1 MAKRPGKAAALAHA
15 RDLLKKIIL
24 ADGHNDVPW
33 SIRNDP
39 QARGDVAKYRFDK
52 KLPLAD
58 VDIPKMRAGLVA
70 AQVHA
75 AYLPTDI
82 AHPATVTLEQID
94 IIHQIEA
101 LHADV
106 FLPVRQVSDIAK
118 AKKLGKIA
126 SITSVEG
133 GVGLEGSLSP
143 LRQWHALGMRV
154 MTLCH
159 NGTLPWIDSA
169 TDIRRHGGLTVFGRQ
184 VVREL
189 NRLGVLVDLSHGS
202 PQAAL
207 HAIDASRAPIA
218 LTHSNAF
225 ALTNHPRN
233 APDDVLR
240 ALAKNGGIVMAT
252 FVPAFIRQKTWD
264 ALLPF
269 NDEYGKAK
277 AGLPPSAL
285 NDAKRLS
292 LAEWEQD
299 GAALLCDHIEYMT
312 NIVGIDH
319 IGIGSDFYGGPNPPG
334 LEDASKF
341 PNLFAELIMRGWS
354 DSALAKIAGKNFI
367 RVLTEVEKIGK
378 RLREKEKL
386 PVQLSSASA
395 H

>member
-1 MAKRPGKAAALAHA
+1 MAKRPSKTAALAHA
-15 RDLLKKIIL
+15 RALLSKIIL

-33 SIRNDP
+33 VIRCDP
-39 QARGDVAKYRFDK
+39 QARGDVAKYRFEK
-52 KLPLAD
+52 KHSETD
-58 VDIPKMRAGLVA
+58 VDIPRMKAGLVS

-75 AYLPTDI
+75 AYLPSDI
-82 AHPATVTLEQID
+82 ANPATVTLEQID
-94 IIHQIEA
+94 IIHQIEQ
-101 LHADV
+101 LHPDV

-118 AKKLGKIA
+118 AKRLGKIA

-133 GVGLEGSLSP
+133 GVGLEGSLAP

-169 TDIRRHGGLTVFGRQ
+169 TDIKKHGGLTVFGRQ

-218 LTHSNAF
+218 LTHSNAA
-225 ALTNHPRN
+225 ALSGHPRN

-240 ALAKNGGIVMAT
+240 AIRKNGGIVMAT

-264 ALLPF
+264 ALKPF

-277 AGLPPSAL
+277 AGLPPTAL
-285 NDAKRLS
+285 NDAKRIS
-292 LAEWEQD
+292 LAEWERD
-299 GAALLCDHIEYMT
+299 GASMLVDHIEYMT

-341 PNLFAELIMRGWS
+341 PHLFAELILRGWNDAS
-354 DSALAKIAGKNFI
+354 LAKIAGKNFI
-367 RVLTEVEKIGK
+367 RVLTEVEKIGT
-378 RLREKEKL
+378 RLREKEKV
-386 PVQLSSASA
+386 PVQLSSAAA

>member
-1 MAKRPGKAAALAHA
+1 MAKRPSKTAALAQA
-15 RDLLKKIIL
+15 KALLTKIIL
-24 ADGHNDVPW
+24 VDGHNDVPW
-33 SIRNDP
+33 VIRCDP
-39 QARGDVAKYRFDK
+39 HARGDVAKFRFDK
-52 KLPLAD
+52 KHPEAD
-58 VDIPKMRAGLVA
+58 VDIPKMRAGLVG

-94 IIHQIEA
+94 IIHQIER
-101 LHADV
+101 LHAEV
-106 FLPVRQVSDIAK
+106 FMPVRQVSDIAK
-118 AKKLGKIA
+118 ARRAGKIA

-133 GVGLEGSLSP
+133 SVGLEGSLAP

-169 TDIRRHGGLTVFGRQ
+169 TDAKRHDGLTVFGKQ
-184 VVREL
+184 IVREL

-202 PQAAL
+202 PKAAL
-207 HAIDASRAPIA
+207 DAMDASRAPIA
-218 LTHSNAF
+218 LTHSNAY
-225 ALTNHPRN
+225 ALSNHPRN
-233 APDDVLR
+233 APDEVLR
-240 ALAKNGGIVMAT
+240 RIPKNGGLVMAT

-269 NDEYGKAK
+269 NDEFGKAR
-277 AGLPPSAL
+277 AGLPASAL
-285 NDAKRLS
+285 HDAKRIS
-292 LAEWEQD
+292 LAQWERD
-299 GAALLCDHIEYMT
+299 GADLLADHIEYMT

-354 DSALAKIAGKNFI
+354 EQALTKIAGKNFI
-367 RVLTEVEKIGK
+367 RVMGEVEKIGK
-378 RLREKEKL
+378 RLSEKEHV
-386 PVQLSSASA
+386 PVQLSSISA

>member
-1 MAKRPGKAAALAHA
+1 MAKKPGKAAALAHA
-15 RDLLKKIIL
+15 KGLLQKIIL

-33 SIRNDP
+33 VIRTDP

-52 KLPLAD
+52 KLPRAD
-58 VDIPKMRAGLVA
+58 VDIPKMRAGLVS

-82 AHPATVTLEQID
+82 PHPATVTLEQID
-94 IIHQIEA
+94 IIQQIEHH
-101 LHADV
+101 HADV

-118 AKKLGKIA
+118 AKRQGKIA

-133 GVGLEGSLSP
+133 GVGLEGSLAP

-159 NGTLPWIDSA
+159 NGTLDWIDSA
-169 TDIRRHGGLTVFGRQ
+169 TDVKKHGGLTAFGRQ

-225 ALTNHPRN
+225 ALSNHPRN

-240 ALAKNGGIVMAT
+240 AIAKNKGIVMAT

-264 ALLPF
+264 QLK
-269 NDEYGKAK
+269 NYCDEFGKARTDQ
-277 AGLPPSAL
+277 PHVSY
-285 NDAKRLS
+285 DEVKRAAIS
-292 LAEWEQD
+292 EWDMD
-299 GAALLCDHIEYMT
+299 GAYLLCNHIEYMT
-312 NIVGIDH
+312 NIVGLDY

-341 PNLFAELIMRGWS
+341 PHLFAELVMRGWS
-354 DSALAKIAGKNFI
+354 DAALTKIAGKNFI
-367 RVLTEVEKIGK
+367 RVLTEVEKIGQ
-378 RLREKEKL
+378 RLRQKERL
-386 PVQLSSASA
+386 PVQLSSVAA